1 MQICDKT
8 YKQID
13 GLAMG
18 SPSAPLLSNI
28 SLSKYEPN
36 IRDDAKLFERYMN
49 DHDTVRTIKVDLIEN
64 KLVEINSL
72 HPKLKFTLEVE

>member
-18 SPSAPLLSNI
+18 SPPAPLLSNI
-28 SLSKYEPN
+28 WLSKCEPN

-49 DHDTVRTIKVDLIEN
+49 DTVRTIKVDLIEN